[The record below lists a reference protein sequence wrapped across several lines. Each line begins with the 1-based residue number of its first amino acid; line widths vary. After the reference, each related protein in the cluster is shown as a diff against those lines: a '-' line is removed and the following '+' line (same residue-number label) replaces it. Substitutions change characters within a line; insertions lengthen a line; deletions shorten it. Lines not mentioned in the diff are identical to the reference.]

1 MKATLLCF
9 VPLLMLGCTPGVDD
23 IILNAR
29 TRPSQDHS
37 HPKPDPKPGKNPSSP
52 FALDSGTVFLAD
64 FDCTLVNR
72 VSEAQGSMQAG
83 AFAPALFGSG
93 VHMQVDPPTDPG
105 GKFLVAFP
113 NTPAL
118 SLRSGT
124 LEALVRY
131 DAVQPGFS
139 HIIDKSWQYGVSAF
153 DGKLAA
159 WFGSAWWYTDVALP
173 VGEWSYVAVTFD
185 RETLKMYLNGNLAAS
200 TAYSGTGN
208 PEYSAAFDLGIGN
221 ADADGFN
228 IPFNGTVDA
237 VRLSRSV
244 RSDGQIAEAWE
255 AIETSRPANP

>member
-1 MKATLLCF
+1 MKAVLLSLA
-9 VPLLMLGCTPGVDD
+9 PLLFMGCLPGVNDVV
-23 IILNAR
+23 LSAR
-29 TRPSQDHS
+29 VRPFQDNS
-37 HPKPDPKPGKNPSSP
+37 HPKPNPKPVKDPVSP

-72 VSEAQGSMQAG
+72 VTEAQGSMQAG
-83 AFAPALFGSG
+83 AFVPALFGSG
-93 VHMQVDPPTDPG
+93 VHLQADAG
-105 GKFLVAFP
+105 QKFLVAFP

-139 HIIDKSWQYGVSAF
+139 HFIDKSWQYGVSAF

-159 WFGSAWWYTDVALP
+159 WFGSTWWYTDVALP

-185 RETLKMYLNGNLAAS
+185 GQTLKMYLNGGLAAS

-208 PEYSAAFDLGIGN
+208 PEYSSVFDLGIGN
-221 ADADGFN
+221 ADDAGFN
-228 IPFNGTVDA
+228 IPFKGTVDA
-237 VRLSRSV
+237 VRLSRPV
-244 RSDGQIAEAWE
+244 RTADQIAEAWTR
-255 AIETSRPANP
+255 IEPRNY